1 VSKKEKLFEKMKNNP
16 KNVRFEAL
24 RNILL
29 GLGFIERQSRK
40 GTSHYVYTKDDIILT
55 IPKKTPLNQ
64 IYVMEALD
72 AIERVLQEQE
82 EE

>member
-1 VSKKEKLFEKMKNNP
+1 VSKKEKLLEKIKNSP

-24 RNILL
+24 RNILI

-55 IPKKTPLNQ
+55 IPKKTPVNQ
-64 IYVMEALD
+64 VYVKEALD
-72 AIERVLQEQE
+72 AIEKILEQE

>member
-1 VSKKEKLFEKMKNNP
+1 MSKKEKLFEKMKNNP